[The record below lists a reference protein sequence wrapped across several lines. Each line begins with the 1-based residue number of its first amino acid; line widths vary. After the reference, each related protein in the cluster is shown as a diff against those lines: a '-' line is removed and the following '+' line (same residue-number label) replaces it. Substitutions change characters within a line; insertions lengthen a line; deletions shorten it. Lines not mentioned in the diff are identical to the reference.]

1 MKKWLSPKFNER
13 MWIGRRHCLYKTAEE
28 LNELAAELLKF
39 ANKGPHLKL
48 HKREKIK
55 AEWCDVEDHLHKVWE
70 LLDEY
75 E

>member
-1 MKKWLSPKFNER
+1 MKKWLQPKFSSRE
-13 MWIGRRHCLYKTAEE
+13 WLGRRYCLYKTAEE

-39 ANKGPHLKL
+39 ANKGPHLKS

-55 AEWCDVEDHLHKVWE
+55 AEYSDVEKHLERVWE
-70 LLDEY
+70 LLEEY